1 MRISV
6 IETERLVECCL
17 RYTSGSGSPGQGRGG
32 TLGCPPG
39 PASPPAQRR
48 RPARRGSPPRHA
60 RTPAARDPR
69 HVVGVH
75 RLLHTHA
82 LAPFGRRPHRRR
94 RVAHAPEQAAHLHA
108 GRRQPPGVGE
118 PRLPRGAAVLQRIG
132 VHHRGRGTRH
142 ARVVHDVLAVD
153 PPVPRDRHLARD
165 VDAAGGEVGE
175 VLLAAVVG
183 VHGLGGHRTG
193 GGVGVERRHD
203 LRRGRRVGVVRVR
216 LLRQGEARGGGAAGD
231 GEGER
236 ALDRVGEEDGVGRD
250 VRRDGEGR
258 EGVAD
263 VGGGERVG
271 PGARDVGVKRERPEV
286 ERRGIVGGEG
296 EEQAAIVRRWCGV
309 DDEEEQREGGSEG
322 GEGGGDDAD
331 EPARGGR
338 FVRRRR
344 RGREEEG
351 GGVEA
356 RHGAR
361 GSRGGRKRSRVRG
374 ALFWLVCFRAAG
386 ALYLARA
393 LFNPRRQLTSGPV
406 ASWILLLLLPHRQ
419 FDRAAAMRPQ
429 RTPQQWQCL

>member
-1 MRISV
+1 MQCQKELPVRLLCTFDHREDILDGGHRI
-6 IETERLVECCL
+6 I
-17 RYTSGSGSPGQGRGG
+17 PGIRQVQDRRARAEAVHWAA
-32 TLGCPPG
+32 L
-39 PASPPAQRR
+39 PALPVRR
-48 RPARRGSPPRHA
+48 RSVAAQSGVDLRRVTRGHRQ
-60 RTPAARDPR
+60 RGDPR

-338 FVRRRR
+338 FVRRRQ

-361 GSRGGRKRSRVRG
+361 RGVVRAGIARRKEEEQSAGCSVLARLLPCRGRAVSGSRAV
-374 ALFWLVCFRAAG
+374 
-386 ALYLARA
+386 
-393 LFNPRRQLTSGPV
+393 
-406 ASWILLLLLPHRQ
+406 
-419 FDRAAAMRPQ
+419 
-429 RTPQQWQCL
+429 